1 MSAEPPTTSSTE
13 SQVLSRSV
21 QRSWQVFLESYE
33 QLRPELYR
41 YCRFLTQSPWD
52 AEDLAQDTLLR
63 AFVTLGMLGTA
74 PENPRAFLF
83 RVASNGWIDE
93 VRKRRP
99 LPAASEEASET
110 PEPRATRE
118 AAGTLLTRVSPQE
131 RAAVVLKDVFDF
143 SLEEVA
149 LALSTSVGA
158 VKAAL
163 HRARGKLVAPEVE
176 DARTPIPAVLD
187 AFCAAFNA
195 RDLERVTALLLDTA
209 SVEVVGVTTEY
220 GGITKTS
227 RVLHGMMFGSA
238 RLAQADELGGIE
250 ARFIQGALPDSP
262 RCEAREHRGE
272 WLLLL
277 HYAHADGEALRAFNR
292 VTLEGDRIARI
303 RNYFFTPDSIAELGR
318 ELGVP
323 ARVNGY
329 RYWLTGC

>member
-1 MSAEPPTTSSTE
+1 MSTDLPPRVPDAPAELPG
-13 SQVLSRSV
+13 VV
-21 QRSWQVFLESYE
+21 QRSWRAFLETYE
-33 QLRPELYR
+33 EHRPELYR

-63 AFVTLGMLGTA
+63 AFVALGMMGKT

-83 RVASNGWIDE
+83 RVASNAWIDE

-99 LPAASEEASET
+99 LPLPQEEPTET
-110 PEPRATRE
+110 PEPRAARE

-131 RAAVVLKDVFDF
+131 RAAVVLKDVFDL

-149 LALSTSVGA
+149 STLSTSVGA

-163 HRARGKLVAPEVE
+163 HRARGKLVAPEIE
-176 DARTPIPAVLD
+176 APRTPVPAALD

-195 RDLERVTALLLDTA
+195 RDLGQVTALLLETA
-209 SVEVVGVTTEY
+209 SVEVVGVTLEDGVTQ
-220 GGITKTS
+220 GS
-227 RVLHGMMFGSA
+227 RVLHGMMFGAA
-238 RLAQADELGGIE
+238 RLAKADTLGGIE
-250 ARFIQGALPDSP
+250 ARFVQGALPSSP

-277 HYAHADGEALRAFNR
+277 HYAHVDGEAVRAFNR
-292 VTLEGDRIARI
+292 VTLEGDHIARL
-303 RNYFFTPDSIAELGR
+303 RNYFFTPDSIAEVCR
-318 ELGVP
+318 ELHVP

-329 RYWLTGC
+329 KYYLTGC